1 MEDRAA
7 VELSFPLAVGD
18 WYLRKNDTAQ
28 AIKIYL
34 AEGDRKQAEKVTVEL
49 ATRYR
54 HGMSETML
62 QNTFALL
69 LNSIDVQNKARLGAK
84 ITLLLSLV
92 RLPLNLEQSPGT
104 QSLGTCYREFGGD
117 FVKWAV
123 KNAGLEDFYL
133 HYFDK
138 TFFTAE
144 VLSSL
149 EKIYQKNHLK
159 ITHWFSKRKD
169 KQNAREYCAVHMAKM
184 TGVDLID
191 VVVLKLCPR
200 ELFNELEERGLLIE
214 AASAYLQMDP
224 SYDYYGMKASTL
236 ALTTPSG
243 VAAINRGL
251 VSIWSLDGYGF
262 KSNGETIKSPQLQ
275 VSLLLALVA
284 GDIEAL
290 IKTDIPKECFSALG
304 KDVVYKSILYRG
316 PSKTDLLSILTM
328 FDQEAFENTSQY
340 TILKDLVKH
349 GSSTH
354 SLRYAEQLA
363 TLWTTDELDNIL
375 FEFKHRS
382 EIIRREIERRK
393 LYFVYVK
400 LCLDEGKASPAGLA
414 IDYKIVIST
423 RKEDYVIQLLN
434 IWRWCDKKKAK
445 SPCSVANKCLM
456 ADLWNLWKCPWALSL
471 NSRSALIV
479 HLGSTM
485 IRVVASGKL
494 PIDLVKWEEQ
504 CRELSESL
512 YAYFAT
518 KATDQ

>member
-1 MEDRAA
+1 MEHSEAR
-7 VELSFPLAVGD
+7 PLF
-18 WYLRKNDTAQ
+18 
-28 AIKIYL
+28 I
-34 AEGDRKQAEKVTVEL
+34 
-49 ATRYR
+49 
-54 HGMSETML
+54 
-62 QNTFALL
+62 
-69 LNSIDVQNKARLGAK
+69 
-84 ITLLLSLV
+84 
-92 RLPLNLEQSPGT
+92 
-104 QSLGTCYREFGGD
+104 
-117 FVKWAV
+117 
-123 KNAGLEDFYL
+123 
-133 HYFDK
+133 
-138 TFFTAE
+138 
-144 VLSSL
+144 
-149 EKIYQKNHLK
+149 
-159 ITHWFSKRKD
+159 
-169 KQNAREYCAVHMAKM
+169 
-184 TGVDLID
+184 
-191 VVVLKLCPR
+191 
-200 ELFNELEERGLLIE
+200 
-214 AASAYLQMDP
+214 SAYLQMDP
-224 SYDYYGMKASTL
+224 PYGSYAMEALKL
-236 ALTTPSG
+236 ALQTPKG
-243 VAAINRGL
+243 IAEIKRGL
-251 VSIWSLDGYGF
+251 ASLCSIDSHHGF
-262 KSNGETIKSPQLQ
+262 KSKQGFVNSPKFK
-275 VSLLLALVA
+275 VSFLLALVA